1 MLDSI
6 LAREKGYAKLI
17 EAAGGEAQAIRKYTP
32 IVVPAQI
39 QSETA
44 QLVYN
49 NYKSSLQRYSK
60 PHAALSLR
68 QLLPLLPMCSARGSV
83 DFMQVSRQAKC
94 SVDNTLFV
102 YPTFLDRF
110 KNRYVHNKTP
120 HLAYFSHL
128 SVTCL
133 IRFPAEICRS
143 RCS

>member
-1 MLDSI
+1 MLDTLLSY
-6 LAREKGYAKLI
+6 EKGYAKLI
-17 EAAGGEAQAIRKYTP
+17 DSASNDPNAVRKYGP

-68 QLLPLLPMCSARGSV
+68 QLMPLLPTITTKGSM
-83 DFMQVSRQAKC
+83 DFNQITRQAKFG
-94 SVDNTLFV
+94 VDNTLFV

-110 KNRYVHNKTP
+110 KHR
-120 HLAYFSHL
+120 
-128 SVTCL
+128 
-133 IRFPAEICRS
+133 
-143 RCS
+143 